1 MPARLLALVAL
12 LVAPPGCYASH
23 ERVAAHELA
32 CTEVPPACAE
42 PAPTFARG
50 VCAEDGE
57 VRVFLDGTSE
67 VVCSGIDGDA
77 TRFGQV
83 GACAPP
89 RPLSRRF
96 ACCPPSD
103 EPFLSS
109 WVFEG
114 SALGTGVRIET
125 TGEGCEVIAPE
136 VPAGPMMP
144 WRPTVLCDDPLGW
157 SGVPLVFSLLV
168 PGADPCAGAAGAERC
183 VAERAGD
190 RIVVSTER
198 ANASGGCEPR
208 AGDEVAECAVLPLPE
223 GHYEVVDR
231 SGRVLGALEVP
242 GAPPAPRAAVCTP
255 IGG

>member
-12 LVAPPGCYASH
+12 LLAPAGCYASH
-23 ERVAAHELA
+23 ERVAAAELA
-32 CTEVPPACAE
+32 CADAPPACAE
-42 PAPTFARG
+42 PTPTFARG

-57 VRVFLDGTSE
+57 VRVFVDGTSE
-67 VVCSGIDGDA
+67 IVCSGTDGDA
-77 TRFGQV
+77 TRFGHV

-96 ACCPPSD
+96 VCCEPSD
-103 EPFLSS
+103 EALLSG

-114 SALGTGVRIET
+114 STPGAGVRIET
-125 TGEGCEVIAPE
+125 GDERCEVIASD
-136 VPAGPMMP
+136 VAAGPMMP
-144 WRPTVLCDDPLGW
+144 WRPSVLCDDPLAW

-198 ANASGGCEPR
+198 ADASRGCAPR
-208 AGDEVAECAVLPLPE
+208 AGDEVADCAVPPLPE
-223 GHYEVVDR
+223 GRYEVVDR